1 MNTHH
6 IIDPALRTTA
16 LPMPFHPV
24 MAGLGNPVQDS
35 LFAWTRNMSG
45 VKLRI
50 LPGPPFDIHV
60 FEPQQGAKDSILYFH
75 GGAFFCKHSPY
86 HRKLAGL
93 YALETGCRLYLPDY
107 RTCLYPGPYLDAM
120 TAWKRVTT
128 DGGIPRGFAGDSAG
142 AAACRSSQ
150 PRAGTCLFCI
160 QPGR

>member
-1 MNTHH
+1 MNTYH
-6 IIDPALRTTA
+6 IIDSALRTIA

>member
-1 MNTHH
+1 MNTYH
-6 IIDPALRTTA
+6 IIDSALRTIA

-60 FEPQQGAKDSILYFH
+60 FEPQQSAKDSILYFH
-75 GGAFFCKHSPY
+75 GGAFFCKPSPY

-107 RTCLYPGPYLDAM
+107 RAGPYPGPYLDAM